1 MDGIDVKMEMGPTP
15 EPDGEDG
22 RSTRPQA
29 VFNFV
34 NSIVGAGI
42 IGLPYAIK
50 ECGFFL
56 GTALLFFV
64 ALVTYYSVSLL
75 VHVGHHHGIFNY
87 TGLVDKVYGKRGR
100 LAVAASMFLF
110 AFGAMCAYLIIVGDT
125 VTRAFYLAEDGN
137 VLKDRNFIIPL
148 CGFLIVLPLSS
159 LRKMSSLSWSSLIS
173 ITADLVLV
181 CTVLFASSTAASNS
195 VYWDKDSGE
204 KTVGIKANADKN
216 AFAFARSELF
226 GGLGAMSFAF
236 VCHHST
242 FIVHNSMM
250 VQTEKEW
257 ATVSRISISIA
268 LLACMTLGLSGYLS
282 FFEFA
287 QADVLNNFGSTG
299 AITAARILLA
309 ITMVL
314 TYPME
319 LFVARK
325 ALHAIVYGPNVPITI
340 HRHYALTFT
349 LFVLTLTVGMV
360 TTDLG
365 FVLEF
370 TGAISA
376 SIIGYIMPPLLYM
389 RTPAF
394 LTAGSRSEKFKVYG
408 LLIFGVVAMVA
419 GSITAIVDAVSSDN
433 CSYTPQALSS
443 QEESNVVIYQN
454 CTIAV

>member
-1 MDGIDVKMEMGPTP
+1 MLH
-15 EPDGEDG
+15 
-22 RSTRPQA
+22 R
-29 VFNFV
+29 
-34 NSIVGAGI
+34 
-42 IGLPYAIK
+42 
-50 ECGFFL
+50 
-56 GTALLFFV
+56 
-64 ALVTYYSVSLL
+64 
-75 VHVGHHHGIFNY
+75 
-87 TGLVDKVYGKRGR
+87 
-100 LAVAASMFLF
+100 
-110 AFGAMCAYLIIVGDT
+110 
-125 VTRAFYLAEDGN
+125 
-137 VLKDRNFIIPL
+137 
-148 CGFLIVLPLSS
+148 
-159 LRKMSSLSWSSLIS
+159 
-173 ITADLVLV
+173 
-181 CTVLFASSTAASNS
+181 LFASSTAASNS
-195 VYWDKDSGE
+195 VYWDKESRE

-282 FFEFA
+282 FFEFVSGCPTILA
-287 QADVLNNFGSTG
+287 STG
-299 AITAARILLA
+299 AITVARILLA

-325 ALHAIVYGPNVPITI
+325 ALHAIIYGPNVPITI

-360 TTDLG
+360 TADLG

-376 SIIGYIMPPLLYM
+376 SIIGYIVPPLLYM
-389 RTPAF
+389 TTPAF
-394 LTAGSRSEKFKVYG
+394 LTAGTRSEKFKVYG
-408 LLIFGVVAMVA
+408 LLIFGVVAMIA
-419 GSITAIVDAVSSDN
+419 GSITAIVNAVSRDD
-433 CSYTPQALSS
+433 CSYTPQELSS
-443 QEESNVVIYQN
+443 QRESNLVIYQN
-454 CTIAV
+454 CTTAV

>member
-1 MDGIDVKMEMGPTP
+1 
-15 EPDGEDG
+15 
-22 RSTRPQA
+22 
-29 VFNFV
+29 
-34 NSIVGAGI
+34 
-42 IGLPYAIK
+42 
-50 ECGFFL
+50 
-56 GTALLFFV
+56 
-64 ALVTYYSVSLL
+64 
-75 VHVGHHHGIFNY
+75 
-87 TGLVDKVYGKRGR
+87 
-100 LAVAASMFLF
+100 
-110 AFGAMCAYLIIVGDT
+110 
-125 VTRAFYLAEDGN
+125 
-137 VLKDRNFIIPL
+137 
-148 CGFLIVLPLSS
+148 
-159 LRKMSSLSWSSLIS
+159 
-173 ITADLVLV
+173 
-181 CTVLFASSTAASNS
+181 
-195 VYWDKDSGE
+195 
-204 KTVGIKANADKN
+204 
-216 AFAFARSELF
+216 
-226 GGLGAMSFAF
+226 MSFAF

-394 LTAGSRSEKFKVYG
+394 LTAASRSEKFKVYG